1 MINIFKK
8 IRSFCIRHFYSLEQQ
23 ARISGVKMGK
33 NNQILGAFWSSE
45 PYLIEIGDNCQITA
59 GVKFFTHGGAKV
71 ARIIDPTF
79 DCFGKVKIGNNVYIG
94 TNSLIMPGVTVG
106 NNVLIAAGS
115 VVTHSIPDNVVI
127 GGNPA
132 HIICSFEDYYKKNK
146 LYNTGTKGLSSEAKM
161 QVLLRLED
169 IKFIKKKMLN
179 FK

>member
-1 MINIFKK
+1 MHLYQ
-8 IRSFCIRHFYSLEQQ
+8 RHFLSFEQQ
-23 ARISGVKMGK
+23 ARKAGVIIG
-33 NNQILGAFWSSE
+33 NGNQFLSNFWSSE
-45 PYLIEIGDNCQITA
+45 PYLIEIGDDCQITA
-59 GVKFFTHGGAKV
+59 GVKFFTHWGAKV

-94 TNSLIMPGVTVG
+94 TNSLIMPGVIVG

-115 VVTHSIPDNVVI
+115 VVTHSVPDNVVI

-132 HIICSFEDYYKKNK
+132 HIICSFEDYYEKNK